1 MESHDWKLRRL
12 VKKGNNRYK
21 WMTLFF
27 FVGIWIVASFGFV
40 NVYAS
45 FINTS
50 DANISDTVTT
60 VAVTTIQTTQATTQP
75 TTQETSEST
84 TTNTRKTTST
94 VTTEPVTT
102 TSVITTT
109 VTTTSVEMSKEKIAT
124 EEKTVELTE
133 SYDDENVLVYFEEV
147 YDESPES
154 VEEVVETL
162 PDAEAGDR
170 TRPYI
175 SSGEYT
181 LASMMANEAGSSD
194 ITAIRTGIGFMNR
207 IHNSQFQN
215 GSIEGVKNAGGYC
228 YSTPNA
234 HHQELAEEVIA
245 AYNESDQYWAQYCED
260 HQTSDKTVF
269 HHNGTKPQPW
279 EYPKYIEYGDTGGYQ
294 WTMLYSEH
302 INDHY

>member
-27 FVGIWIVASFGFV
+27 FVGIWLVASFGFV
-40 NVYAS
+40 SVYAG
-45 FINTS
+45 FQNAI
-50 DANISDTVTT
+50 DANIADTVTT

-75 TTQETSEST
+75 TTQETSKS
-84 TTNTRKTTST
+84 TTNTRKTTTST
-94 VTTEPVTT
+94 VTTEPV
-102 TSVITTT
+102 ITTT
-109 VTTTSVEMSKEKIAT
+109 VTTSSVEISKEKITT

-133 SYDDENVLVYFEEV
+133 SNDEENVQVYFEEV

-181 LASMMANEAGSSD
+181 LASMMANEGGSSD
-194 ITAIRTGIGFMNR
+194 ITSIRTGIGFMNR
-207 IHNSQFQN
+207 IHSSKFLN

-234 HHQELAEEVIA
+234 RHQELAAEVIA

-279 EYPKYIEYGDTGGYQ
+279 EYPKYIEYGDTGWYQ

-302 INDHY
+302 IDDHY